1 MEFVICVIAD
11 YRPELTECQINH
23 LIGSTILS
31 NAWARFKISHTA
43 ENAIYCDAY

>member
-11 YRPELTECQINH
+11 YRPELTECQ
-23 LIGSTILS
+23 IGSTILS